1 MEAWLDLVRKRKR
14 EKLGTKVRGKMTPTV
29 RDARERERNSNGE
42 RERYERKCLRERER
56 ERERERCE

>member
-42 RERYERKCLRERER
+42 RERERER
-56 ERERERCE
+56 EIREKVS